1 MEGPES
7 SRSRETKA
15 PRRRRQLALRRA
27 AAVAAFQ
34 LVVGVAHATEPALS
48 DGQTVYVPVYSEVL
62 FGDRSGSILVR
73 ASVFVR
79 NTDPN
84 QAITVLSSEYR
95 DTKGKL
101 TKSFVDA
108 PVAVAPLATLRFD
121 IPEYDTTGRK
131 APSMLVRWKAERR
144 VNAPLVQAVMI
155 SAFEHQG
162 ISFVTEGRPID
173 PNTK

>member
-1 MEGPES
+1 MRGPES
-7 SRSRETKA
+7 SCSRETEE

-27 AAVAAFQ
+27 AAAFL
-34 LVVGVAHATEPALS
+34 LVVGGVAQATEPTLS
-48 DGQTVYVPVYSEVL
+48 DGQTIYVPVYSEVF

-73 ASVFVR
+73 ASIFIR

-121 IPEYDTTGRK
+121 IPEYDTSGH
-131 APSMLVRWKAERR
+131 AGPSMLVRWKAERP

-155 SAFEHQG
+155 STIEHQG